1 MYLRRQ
7 LLVCEIVS
15 IFRYKMEESN
25 TITCQWCKQQI
36 DLDQTDWCDTC
47 DKSIFDDRSDLSD
60 SERRGY
66 LLKNMMKMSEY
77 LGEYDTDE
85 QQNVWIK
92 MVQNGFT
99 SCAGARKFV
108 IDNRKPLKQFLDLFK
123 DEDGVIQSKGE

>member
-1 MYLRRQ
+1 
-7 LLVCEIVS
+7 
-15 IFRYKMEESN
+15 MEESN

-108 IDNRKPLKQFLDLFK
+108 IENRKPLKQFLDLFK
-123 DEDGVIQSKGE
+123 DEDGNLQSKGE